1 MGLDPADV
9 LKMQERLERNR
20 RPRPMVTAPA
30 PARTPPPA
38 PPQVESSSARSI
50 VFANLDE
57 FDMRQFTYRGAPM
70 GKPRMTQ
77 RDKFVK
83 RPKVQRYWAFKDA
96 IRLAA
101 GTLPPLPELVLVFAH
116 VAMPKSWK
124 KAKMAE
130 LAGKPCRGRPDWD
143 NIGKAVC
150 DSLFDEDCC
159 IWLGMTM
166 KHWCYAGEERVDVK
180 VFYAKSK

>member
-1 MGLDPADV
+1 MGIDPSQFRQ
-9 LKMQERLERNR
+9 MEERLERNR
-20 RPRPMVTAPA
+20 RPRQPISTPA
-30 PARTPPPA
+30 PARVAPPPTVDA
-38 PPQVESSSARSI
+38 TSI
-50 VFANLDE
+50 IFANLE
-57 FDMRQFTYRGAPM
+57 GFDLHQFTYQGAPM

-101 GTLPPLPELVLVFAH
+101 GPLPPLPELVLVAAH

-124 KAKMAE
+124 KKKMAAH
-130 LAGKPCRGRPDWD
+130 AGKPCRSRPDWD

-166 KHWCYAGEERVDVK
+166 KHWCYAGQECLDVK